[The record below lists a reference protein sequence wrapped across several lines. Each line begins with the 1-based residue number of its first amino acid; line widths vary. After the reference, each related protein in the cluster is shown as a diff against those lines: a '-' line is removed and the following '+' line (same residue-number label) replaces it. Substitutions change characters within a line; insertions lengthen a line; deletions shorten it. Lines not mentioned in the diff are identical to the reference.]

1 MATFDMSVGPLRSV
15 KEEKEGEMEDVEV
28 WQDEKEAGVVQGW
41 TILGW
46 VTGRLGATGTGSSLG
61 WRAAV
66 LLTLL
71 SREPNTSAFT
81 FCFLPFSWFSSSSPP
96 L

>member
-1 MATFDMSVGPLRSV
+1 MSVGPLRSV
-15 KEEKEGEMEDVEV
+15 KEEKVGEMEDVEV

-46 VTGRLGATGTGSSLG
+46 VTGRLGATGTGSSVG
-61 WRAAV
+61 WIEV

-71 SREPNTSAFT
+71 SRELIASAFT
-81 FCFLPFSWFSSSSPP
+81 FANLLFSWFSSSPP

>member
-1 MATFDMSVGPLRSV
+1 MVATFDMSVGPLRSV
-15 KEEKEGEMEDVEV
+15 KEEGEIEEVEV

-46 VTGRLGATGTGSSLG
+46 VTGRLGATGMGSSLG
-61 WRAAV
+61 WRAAL
-66 LLTLL
+66 LLTLLL

-81 FCFLPFSWFSSSSPP
+81 FLDLLFSWFSSSSPP

>member
-1 MATFDMSVGPLRSV
+1 MG
-15 KEEKEGEMEDVEV
+15 EDVEV
-28 WQDEKEAGVVQGW
+28 WQDEKETGVVHGW

-61 WRAAV
+61 WIAV
-66 LLTLL
+66 LLTLF
-71 SREPNTSAFT
+71 SRELIDSPFT
-81 FCFLPFSWFSSSSPP
+81 LTDLPFSWFSSSPP

>member
-1 MATFDMSVGPLRSV
+1 MSVGPLRSV
-15 KEEKEGEMEDVEV
+15 KEEKVGEMEDVEV
-28 WQDEKEAGVVQGW
+28 WQDEKETGVVQGW

-61 WRAAV
+61 WTAA
-66 LLTLL
+66 LLMFMSSDPST
-71 SREPNTSAFT
+71 FT
-81 FCFLPFSWFSSSSPP
+81 FTDLPFSWFSTSPP

>member
-1 MATFDMSVGPLRSV
+1 MSEGPLRSV
-15 KEEKEGEMEDVEV
+15 KDEGVELWQRGEEEET
-28 WQDEKEAGVVQGW
+28 GVVQGW

-61 WRAAV
+61 WTAA
-66 LLTLL
+66 LLMFMSSDPST
-71 SREPNTSAFT
+71 FT
-81 FCFLPFSWFSSSSPP
+81 FTDLPFSWFSTSPP